1 MEEKQSQLNIYFLHH
16 IIHSVTF
23 PTHSDKKHLAMK
35 YKLKLFAR
43 IYALSSQNDI
53 HKATSVLIKLCC
65 TQATLTT

>member
-53 HKATSVLIKLCC
+53 HKAT
-65 TQATLTT
+65 